1 MRSVSLYMVSGMF
14 VHICE
19 EKILIFMAD
28 VAVIAG
34 SASDQSII
42 DKVVN
47 TLAQY
52 SISYDMQILSAH
64 RDAEKLDNYVKTSDA
79 KVFICIAGMSAALPG
94 VVAARTPKPVI
105 GVPVSGKIAGGLD
118 ALLSIAQMPKGVPVA
133 CMAVDGG
140 ENAAHMAHR
149 ILSLLP

>member
-1 MRSVSLYMVSGMF
+1 
-14 VHICE
+14 
-19 EKILIFMAD
+19 MAE

-34 SASDQSII
+34 SASDQAII
-42 DKVVN
+42 DKVTS

-52 SISYDMQILSAH
+52 KISYDMQVISAH
-64 RDAEKLDNYVKTSDA
+64 RDADKLDAYVKASDA

-94 VVAARTPKPVI
+94 VVAARTEKPVI

-149 ILSLLP
+149 ILALIG

>member
-1 MRSVSLYMVSGMF
+1 
-14 VHICE
+14 
-19 EKILIFMAD
+19 MAD

-34 SASDQSII
+34 SASDQAII

-52 SISYDMQILSAH
+52 GISYDMQILSAH
-64 RDAEKLDNYVKTSDA
+64 RDAEKLNNYVKASDA

>member
-1 MRSVSLYMVSGMF
+1 
-14 VHICE
+14 
-19 EKILIFMAD
+19 MAD
-28 VAVIAG
+28 VAIIAG
-34 SASDQSII
+34 SASDQAII

-52 SISYDMQILSAH
+52 ALSYDMQILSAH
-64 RDAEKLDNYVKTSDA
+64 RDAVKLDAYVKESDA

-94 VVAARTPKPVI
+94 VVAARTAKPVI
-105 GVPVSGKIAGGLD
+105 GVPVSGKLAGGLD
-118 ALLSIAQMPKGVPVA
+118 ALLSIAQMPRGVPVA

>member
-1 MRSVSLYMVSGMF
+1 
-14 VHICE
+14 
-19 EKILIFMAD
+19 MAD

-34 SASDQSII
+34 SASDQAII

-47 TLAQY
+47 TLAQVG
-52 SISYDMQILSAH
+52 ISYDMQILSAH
-64 RDAEKLDNYVKTSDA
+64 RDAEKLDEYVKVSDA

-94 VVAARTPKPVI
+94 VVAARTPRPVI
-105 GVPVSGKIAGGLD
+105 GVPVSGKLAGGLD

-149 ILSLLP
+149 ILSLYA

>member
-1 MRSVSLYMVSGMF
+1 
-14 VHICE
+14 
-19 EKILIFMAD
+19 MAD

-34 SASDQSII
+34 SASDQAII

-52 SISYDMQILSAH
+52 GISYDMQILSAH

-149 ILSLLP
+149 ILSPLP

>member
-1 MRSVSLYMVSGMF
+1 
-14 VHICE
+14 
-19 EKILIFMAD
+19 MAD
-28 VAVIAG
+28 VTVIAG
-34 SASDQSII
+34 SASDQAII

-52 SISYDMQILSAH
+52 ALSYDMQILSAH
-64 RDAEKLDNYVKTSDA
+64 RDAEKLDAYVKESDA

-94 VVAARTPKPVI
+94 VVAARTAKPVI
-105 GVPVSGKIAGGLD
+105 GVPVSGKLAGGLD
-118 ALLSIAQMPKGVPVA
+118 ALLSIAQMPRGVPVA